1 MKGRPKPFSHHQQG
15 DPEKEA
21 RTTFSGGFG
30 AGGGGGGGAKRPA
43 PFSHHAADK
52 GDQEKEA
59 RTTFSGTS
67 ASGAGKKATPF
78 AHHTGKDDKKDVV
91 IAVDED
97 PVRIASTG
105 SLRSTAVAGAVSG
118 ALGEG
123 ERSSALAQA
132 ATEGAEALKE
142 ALVTYGTGEINMPD
156 ALGMTPLMHAID
168 ECPPKDLVKV
178 VRMLMVQMADVNA
191 KDAGGDTPL
200 MKVIERDRRKMDRAE
215 SIQFEHK
222 QLECINA
229 LLDKHADPELRN
241 KRSGQSAL
249 EMCGTVLPAAVEVIE
264 SELWLRIK
272 EAQVPSW
279 EPGNPLPE
287 AELEDIENCRQFAV
301 EYDKKRVAAHLKAY
315 QKALRVLE
323 QSSRVGGLHLD
334 FVPDSTGFVPP
345 SAHTQT
351 AEVREALEGADA
363 YLREYGCL
371 PKVLSGL
378 VFDGLLPLLNSV
390 YKQYRERYAT
400 KAAQESLV
408 RFVAGKRSAYLKGYE
423 WAFSELIETKEADAL
438 AKVVALG
445 SSFPSGSGESK
456 PKQIRSK
463 LEDVMVDASHAQRR
477 VLLLAARVAKK
488 AEGNHFVVHKGDG
501 GRNEPTQKRLFR
513 SNEKVCLGDGPDT
526 LLDVARGG
534 VECPS
539 MEGVRKALQCLLDE
553 AKRKEITLLRMKMR
567 FDKPSDGGWRD
578 ALVNFTFQSDES
590 QHVCELQ
597 VMHVK
602 MMTIRSDMGA
612 HHDYAQFRGA
622 VELLEQYG
630 INWQEMAAEM
640 EKEAGSKGSSSPSAA
655 PDKSAGAPDGSA
667 EVAKQAARIKELEEV
682 VRKKDERIAELEGQ
696 LQAARDGPESHVR
709 KKFQQWD
716 KNGDG
721 IISQEELVEVMQS
734 LGGQFSEEETK
745 ALFNHIDKDKDG
757 KVDYNEFVSW
767 VFGMG
772 AKKT

>member
-21 RTTFSGGFG
+21 RSTFSGGFG
-30 AGGGGGGGAKRPA
+30 AGGGKRPA
-43 PFSHHAADK
+43 PFSHHTDK
-52 GDQEKEA
+52 GDPEKEA
-59 RTTFSGTS
+59 RTTFSGPS
-67 ASGAGKKATPF
+67 ASGAGKKPSPF
-78 AHHTGKDDKKDVV
+78 SHHSGKEDKKDTIVQ
-91 IAVDED
+91 IDDD
-97 PVRIASTG
+97 PLRVASTG
-105 SLRSTAVAGAVSG
+105 SLRTTATVVNGTVSG

-132 ATEGAEALKE
+132 ATEGVDALKE
-142 ALVTYGTGEINMPD
+142 ALVKYGTGEINMTD

-168 ECPPKDLVKV
+168 ECPPRDLVKV
-178 VRMLMVQMADVNA
+178 VSMLMVQMADINA
-191 KDAGGDTPL
+191 ADSGGDTPL
-200 MKVIERDRRKMDRAE
+200 MKLIERDNRKMDRAE
-215 SIQFEHK
+215 KVIFERA
-222 QLECINA
+222 QLECIHA
-229 LLDKHADPELRN
+229 LLDKHADAELRN
-241 KRSGQSAL
+241 KRSGQCAL
-249 EMCGTVLPAAVEVIE
+249 EMCGTVLPPAVDAIE

-272 EAQVPSW
+272 EAQVPMW

-287 AELEDIENCRQFAV
+287 AELEEIETCRQFAA
-301 EYDKKRVAAHLKAY
+301 DSNKKRVAAHLQAY

-323 QSSRVGGLHLD
+323 QCSREGGLHLD
-334 FVPDSTGFVPP
+334 FVPDSAGFVPP
-345 SAHTQT
+345 SAHAQT
-351 AEVREALEGADA
+351 APVREALEGADA

-371 PKVLSGL
+371 PKVLSRL

-390 YKQYRERYAT
+390 YKQYRERYAS

-438 AKVVALG
+438 AKVVELG
-445 SSFPSGSGESK
+445 SAFPSGAGEDK
-456 PKQIRSK
+456 PKQKRSK

-488 AEGNHFVVHKGDG
+488 CDGNHFVVHKGDG
-501 GRNEPTQKRLFR
+501 GRSEPTQKRIFR
-513 SNEKVCLGDGPDT
+513 SNEKVCLGDGPET

-539 MEGVRKALQCLLDE
+539 MEGVRKALQCLLEE

-630 INWQEMAAEM
+630 INWQEMAASM
-640 EKEAGSKGSSSPSAA
+640 EKEAAAKGGSSSA
-655 PDKSAGAPDGSA
+655 PAGGASKESA
-667 EVAKQAARIKELEEV
+667 EVAKQAARIKELEAV

-696 LQAARDGPESHVR
+696 LQAAQDGPEAHVR

-734 LGGQFSEEETK
+734 LGGQFSEAETTS
-745 ALFNHIDKDKDG
+745 LFNHIDKDKDG

-767 VFGMG
+767 VFGIG
-772 AKKT
+772 AKKP